1 MKAADKFKLSR
12 ELNSLVAQVNSGA
25 IKGMEKFKASRRVND
40 IVALLGG
47 GIAATQAAV
56 PEISVDLSPF
66 ERIVQNNEITLE
78 TLQGAVTSTKMLLNS
93 ATVPPIFLDAVKV
106 VSAKV
111 ESGALLDSLGADG
124 AVLIGQLAHL
134 MLDSVKGE
142 IPGPEWFNQLVN
154 GSKVVQLPDALAQ
167 AAATS
172 PLHEGET
179 QTQEQLIANDYK
191 TAKVNIAGMDIA
203 IENPIGST
211 RKGTDK
217 NGQDWETTMTAHYG
231 YFENTL
237 GADGDELDVFIA
249 PNTPHDYDGKVF
261 IMNQLDER
269 GDFDEHKVILGVNSN
284 NEAQQLYQAHYDE
297 KFSGIGQIIELS
309 LEQFKARIF
318 TGQTALFDSMRG
330 MMLDSWA
337 ADGKF
342 DLLPVSKL
350 DQSKLSPSL
359 KEAKATIREPIV
371 VFQVRGKYFVVHGR
385 NRLDIASSHAEKYVP
400 AIVFDSAEDY
410 SMGDI
415 EKAIRRCGNIVHAEA
430 LGGMIEICAGQR
442 LEADLV

>member
-93 ATVPPIFLDAVKV
+93 ATVPPIFLDAVKA
-106 VSAKV
+106 VSAKI

-134 MLDSVKGE
+134 MLDS
-142 IPGPEWFNQLVN
+142 IQT
-154 GSKVVQLPDALAQ
+154 QTLPDALAQ

-309 LEQFKARIF
+309 LEQFKSRIF

-371 VFQVRGKYFVVHGR
+371 VFQARGKYFVVHGR

-430 LGGMIEICAGQR
+430 LGGMIEICAAQR

>member
-40 IVALLGG
+40 IVTLLGG
-47 GIAATQAAV
+47 GIAAATQAAV
-56 PEISVDLSPF
+56 PEIIVDLSPF

-93 ATVPPIFLDAVKV
+93 ATVPPVFLDAVKV

-134 MLDSVKGE
+134 MLDS
-142 IPGPEWFNQLVN
+142 IQT
-154 GSKVVQLPDALAQ
+154 QTLPDALAQ

-217 NGQDWETTMTAHYG
+217 NGQDWETTMSAHYG

-269 GDFDEHKVILGVNSN
+269 GDFDEHKVVLGVNSN

-297 KFSGIGQIIELS
+297 QFNGIGQIIELS
-309 LEQFKARIF
+309 LEQFKSRIF

-371 VFQVRGKYFVVHGR
+371 VFQARGKYFVVHGR

>member
-40 IVALLGG
+40 IVTLLGG
-47 GIAATQAAV
+47 GIAAATQAAV
-56 PEISVDLSPF
+56 PEIIVDLSPF

-93 ATVPPIFLDAVKV
+93 ATVPPVFLDAVKV

-134 MLDSVKGE
+134 MLDS
-142 IPGPEWFNQLVN
+142 IQT
-154 GSKVVQLPDALAQ
+154 QTLPDALAQ

-318 TGQTALFDSMRG
+318 TGQTALFDSVRG

-371 VFQVRGKYFVVHGR
+371 VFQARGKYFVVHGR

-430 LGGMIEICAGQR
+430 LGGMIEICAAQR